1 MPQKSVLSDL
11 TVSTGLSRRYVLAH
25 FGRLTIAVHLRI
37 RAPFGAYSET
47 RRNQDASRPAQ
58 RDGRALSPR
67 HAIAEEWQI
76 LRGWRCPAESAYRLD
91 DI

>member
-1 MPQKSVLSDL
+1 MPPIGVVGLDRIDRSVEAL
-11 TVSTGLSRRYVLAH
+11 RLAH

-58 RDGRALSPR
+58 RDGRTLSPR